1 MSVYQE
7 FFQTSSFSMVD
18 SCYLFCFII
27 AWAIS
32 YVSFPVIINISNAK
46 GLLATPSDRSS
57 HVKKTP
63 NLGGVGIFIGFILA
77 FTTFGSLFSIGENY
91 NLIGSL
97 IVLFFLGVKDDILI
111 LSAKTKFIVQIGI
124 SLLVTLN
131 SNLTI
136 NSFYGLFDIYE
147 IGFVPAVALT
157 TFVYVLIINAY
168 NLIDGIDG
176 LAAIIAICF
185 LTISSFLFYNS
196 NETTL
201 LVIALALNGSII
213 AFLQYNFSLKKKIF
227 MGDTG
232 SMIVG
237 FLISFLVINIL
248 NQKQINFGFFSY
260 PTNPVLL
267 VALLFYPLLD
277 TARIFYIRLFILRK
291 SPFSADK
298 NHIHHKLLSS
308 GFKHYQ
314 ISLFVGICTLLLA
327 VFSLLMVN
335 NSLDYQL
342 FSVLIMGIFL
352 FLFPFIVIKLRS
364 INFTFLKDNVLH
376 LMILLAVGS
385 VQSCASKKDVL
396 YFQDYDKEAINDTKI
411 LNQKIES
418 NDILSVKIYSLDP
431 EAAKVYNIDLLE
443 STTGAN
449 GLEMIRLKS
458 YLVTDGG
465 EITMPVLGIIMVNKK
480 STAELEEYLKEK
492 LIREGHLKDPIV
504 TVRILNSKITV
515 LGEVRSPGT
524 YTFAEKNLTLLQALG
539 LAGDLTINGERK
551 DVLLIRQEGTT
562 KTIHHINL
570 TSKVWMDSELF
581 YIKQNDVLI
590 VNPNS
595 ARIKSSGIIGNT
607 GTLISVISLLLTGFL
622 LIK

>member
-1 MSVYQE
+1 M
-7 FFQTSSFSMVD
+7 
-18 SCYLFCFII
+18 I

-32 YVSFPVIINISNAK
+32 YFTFPVIISISNAK
-46 GLLATPSDRSS
+46 GLLAAPSERSS
-57 HVKKTP
+57 HFKKTP
-63 NLGGVGIFIGFILA
+63 NLGGVGIFMGFILT

-97 IVLFFLGVKDDILI
+97 FVLFFLGIKDDVLI
-111 LSAKTKFIVQIGI
+111 LSAKTKFIVQFGI
-124 SLLVTLN
+124 SLLMTLN

-136 NSFYGLFDIYE
+136 NSFYGILDIYK
-147 IGFVPAVALT
+147 IGYFPSLALT

-185 LTISSFLFYNS
+185 LTIISFLFYNA

-201 LVIALALNGSII
+201 LVISLALNGSLI
-213 AFLQYNFSLKKKIF
+213 AFLQYNFSQRKKIF

-237 FLISFLVINIL
+237 FLLSFLVINIL
-248 NQKQINFGFFSY
+248 NQKQIDFGFFSY
-260 PTNPVLL
+260 STNPVLL

-277 TARIFYIRLFILRK
+277 TARIFCIRLFILRK

-298 NHIHHKLLSS
+298 NHIHHKLLIL

-314 ISLFVGICTLLLA
+314 ISLFIGSSTLLLA
-327 VFSLLMVN
+327 FFSILILN
-335 NSLDYQL
+335 NSINYQL
-342 FSVLIMGIFL
+342 FSVIFMGIFL
-352 FLFPFIVIKLRS
+352 FFLPFLLNKVKSLN
-364 INFTFLKDNVLH
+364 INFLKDS
-376 LMILLAVGS
+376 ILLILLLLAIGS

-396 YFQDYDKEAINDTKI
+396 YFQDYDKIAIDDTKI

-418 NDILSVKIYSLDP
+418 NDILTVKIYSLDP
-431 EAAKVYNIDLLE
+431 EASKIYNIDMLE
-443 STTGAN
+443 ASTGAN
-449 GLEMIRLKS
+449 GVEIIKLKS
-458 YLVTDGG
+458 YLVNDIG
-465 EITMPVLGIIMVNKK
+465 EIIMPVLGKIIVNNKT
-480 STAELEEYLKEK
+480 TAELEEYLKKK
-492 LIREGHLKDPIV
+492 LIVEDQLKEPIV
-504 TVRILNSKITV
+504 NVRVLNSKITV

-524 YTFAEKNLTLLQALG
+524 YTFAEKNLTMLQALG

-551 DVLLIRQEGTT
+551 DVLLIRQEGNT

-570 TSKVWMDSELF
+570 TSKEWMNTELF
-581 YIKQNDVLI
+581 YIKQNDVII

-622 LIK
+622 LIKK